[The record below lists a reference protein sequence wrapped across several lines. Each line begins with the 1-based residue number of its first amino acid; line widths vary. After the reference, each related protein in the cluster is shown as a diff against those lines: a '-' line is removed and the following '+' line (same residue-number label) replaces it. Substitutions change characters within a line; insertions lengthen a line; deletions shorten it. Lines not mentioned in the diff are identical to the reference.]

1 MATDGAGEP
10 AADPAGD
17 LWRFAL
23 ALYGRPGVSGHC
35 LMLQDR
41 HGCDVTVL
49 LFAAWA
55 GAARGIGLSARD
67 LGAARAA
74 VEAWHGE
81 VVRPLR
87 AVRRR
92 LKQGPP
98 PAPTG
103 RTGELRAR
111 IQTIEIEAE
120 RIELEVLAGCLPV
133 PAASRGRPSP
143 ELVLANL
150 ELAAPGLEGES
161 RDALRAVAETAYSI
175 GGAIEL

>member
-1 MATDGAGEP
+1 MATDGAKDP

-55 GAARGIGLSARD
+55 GAARGIALAARD
-67 LGAARAA
+67 LAAARAA

-111 IQTIEIEAE
+111 IQAIEIEAE
-120 RIELEVLAGCLPV
+120 RIELEVLAGHLPG
-133 PAASRGRPSP
+133 PAEFRGRATP

-150 ELAAPGLEGES
+150 ELVAPGLEGEG
-161 RDALRAVAETAYSI
+161 RAALAAVAATAYSI
-175 GGAIEL
+175 GNTIEL

>member
-1 MATDGAGEP
+1 MATDGGGDP

-23 ALYGRPGVSGHC
+23 ALYGRPGVSDRC

-55 GAARGIGLSARD
+55 GAARGIGLSAQD
-67 LGAARAA
+67 LAAARTA
-74 VEAWHGE
+74 VEAWHEE

-92 LKQGPP
+92 LKHGPP
-98 PAPTG
+98 PAPSG
-103 RTGELRAR
+103 RTGELRAG
-111 IQTIEIEAE
+111 IQAIEIEAE
-120 RIELEVLAGCLPV
+120 RIELEVLAGRL
-133 PAASRGRPSP
+133 PAAAASGQPSP

-150 ELAAPGLEGES
+150 QLVVPDLEEEGRE
-161 RDALRAVAETAYSI
+161 ALRAIAGTAYSI
-175 GGAIEL
+175 GSAIEL

>member
-1 MATDGAGEP
+1 MTDGGESP
-10 AADPAGD
+10 AAE

-23 ALYGRPGVSGHC
+23 ALYGRPGVSEHC

-55 GAARGIGLSARD
+55 GAARGIALSAQD
-67 LGAARAA
+67 LAAARAA

-111 IQTIEIEAE
+111 IQAIEIEAE
-120 RIELEVLAGCLPV
+120 RIELEELAGRLPG
-133 PAASRGRPSP
+133 PAKFRGRATP

-150 ELAAPGLEGES
+150 ELVAPGLEEES
-161 RDALRAVAETAYSI
+161 RAVLHAVAGTAYSI
-175 GGAIEL
+175 GVAIEL

>member
-1 MATDGAGEP
+1 MATEGVE
-10 AADPAGD
+10 DPAGE

-55 GAARGIGLSARD
+55 GAARGIGLSAPD
-67 LGAARAA
+67 LAAARAA
-74 VEAWHGE
+74 VESWHGE

-111 IQTIEIEAE
+111 IQAIEIEAE
-120 RIELEVLAGCLPV
+120 RIELEVLAGCLPLS
-133 PAASRGRPSP
+133 ALSSGQPSP
-143 ELVLANL
+143 DLVLANL
-150 ELAAPGLEGES
+150 ELVVPGLEGES
-161 RDALRAVAETAYSI
+161 RAALRAVAGTAYSI
-175 GGAIEL
+175 GSAIEL